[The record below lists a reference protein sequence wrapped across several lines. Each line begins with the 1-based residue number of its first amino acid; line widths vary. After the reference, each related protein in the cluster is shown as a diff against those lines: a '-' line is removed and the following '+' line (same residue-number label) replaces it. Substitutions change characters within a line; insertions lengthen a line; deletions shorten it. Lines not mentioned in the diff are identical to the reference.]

1 MLLPHPRPTL
11 RMKWNNLRRHLVS
24 YCWEASRHFTSDVLH
39 NCSLAIIASFD
50 SDLSAGTWVPGDHPL
65 QDWTGFQWTSQSLLA
80 MPISL
85 RYNLVTYTQKNVL
98 QKARDSE
105 TVHCVTNRP
114 AFRKQL
120 PLNPERSHFQAIL
133 FSERILEGSQTQT
146 KGAEMNG
153 QRSRILTLTW
163 PRAQYRGSNFT
174 FSAQWH
180 SPQQL
185 WNVKNKAGRV

>member
-1 MLLPHPRPTL
+1 M
-11 RMKWNNLRRHLVS
+11 
-24 YCWEASRHFTSDVLH
+24 
-39 NCSLAIIASFD
+39 
-50 SDLSAGTWVPGDHPL
+50 
-65 QDWTGFQWTSQSLLA
+65 LA

-153 QRSRILTLTW
+153 QRSRILTLT
-163 PRAQYRGSNFT
+163 
-174 FSAQWH
+174 
-180 SPQQL
+180 
-185 WNVKNKAGRV
+185 

>member
-1 MLLPHPRPTL
+1 MLPPHPRPTL
-11 RMKWNNLRRHLVS
+11 RVKQNNLRRHLAS

-50 SDLSAGTWVPGDHPL
+50 SDLSGGTWVPEDHPL
-65 QDWTGFQWTSQSLLA
+65 QDWTGLRWTSQSLLA

-85 RYNLVTYTQKNVL
+85 RQNLVTYTQEKVL
-98 QKARDSE
+98 QRARGSE
-105 TVHCVTNRP
+105 TVHCVTNQP

-120 PLNPERSHFQAIL
+120 LLNPKGSHFQAIL
-133 FSERILEGSQTQT
+133 FSERILVGSQTQT

-163 PRAQYRGSNFT
+163 PRAQYSSSNFT

-185 WNVKNKAGRV
+185 WNVKNKAARV